1 MRVHGFSRYT
11 TLMALLALSAAA
23 LAAGSFPQ
31 MVAEVP
37 FAFVAADQQLPSG
50 HYSVWR
56 VTDMGGPLMMRN
68 RHDGTV
74 VFIACRR
81 PLAAQKKEGALPKL
95 VFHRYGDRY
104 FLAQVWLSSSGTAG
118 FDLPPS
124 QEEREYVDSEVRY
137 ARVVI
142 DGRSAR

>member
-1 MRVHGFSRYT
+1 MRIHGCSRYT
-11 TLMALLALSAAA
+11 TLLALLALSAAA

-31 MVAEVP
+31 MFAEVP
-37 FAFVAADQQLPSG
+37 FAFVVADQQLPSG
-50 HYSVWR
+50 DYSVWR
-56 VTDMGGPLMMRN
+56 VTETGRGPLMMRS
-68 RHDGTV
+68 RHDGTA
-74 VFIACRR
+74 VFIACRS
-81 PLAAQKKEGALPKL
+81 PLTAQNKRGAPPKL

-104 FLAQVWLSSSGTAG
+104 FLAQVWSSGTAG
-118 FDLPPS
+118 IDLPPS